1 MSGAPQKLANFYV
14 TTHAQRMLDVTSVT
28 YIHCQRFSLFIPEN
42 TIVVVAFVPNYT
54 GACHLCNMAGF
65 KQFPEGTRHVHQ
77 LRVRYADTDRMD
89 MVYHGTYAAYLEA
102 ARVEMLRDAG
112 WVYAEL
118 EKAGVLLPVVQ
129 LNLTYKRP
137 ARYDQ
142 LLDVRTNVVAEP
154 TTKLCLRCE
163 VYHEEDLLVTGDVIL
178 VFVDAQS
185 GRPCRPPEG
194 LADKMHELGLIAS

>member
-1 MSGAPQKLANFYV
+1 MAVMHGYLPHY
-14 TTHAQRMLDVTSVT
+14 TVTS
-28 YIHCQRFSLFIPEN
+28 
-42 TIVVVAFVPNYT
+42 
-54 GACHLCNMAGF
+54 HLCSMAGF
-65 KQFPEGTRHVHQ
+65 KHFPEGMRHVHQ

-142 LLDVRTNVVAEP
+142 LLDVRTHVVLA
-154 TTKLCLRCE
+154 LRGVPRGRLARHRGCHPR
-163 VYHEEDLLVTGDVIL
+163 VC
-178 VFVDAQS
+178 
-185 GRPCRPPEG
+185 GRPIGTPLSTAGGIGGQDARVG
-194 LADKMHELGLIAS
+194 LDCILRDD

>member
-1 MSGAPQKLANFYV
+1 MESFVNQGGQ
-14 TTHAQRMLDVTSVT
+14 TCH
-28 YIHCQRFSLFIPEN
+28 IHR
-42 TIVVVAFVPNYT
+42 
-54 GACHLCNMAGF
+54 
-65 KQFPEGTRHVHQ
+65 

-118 EKAGVLLPVVQ
+118 EKAGTLLPVVQ

-142 LLDVRTNVVAEP
+142 LLEVHTVVAEP
-154 TTKLCLRCE
+154 PTSKMRLLCE
-163 VYHEEDLLVTGDVIL
+163 VRHEGELLVQGEVVL
-178 VFVDAQS
+178 VFVDAKE

-194 LADKMHELGLIAS
+194 LAERIAELGLIAAQ

>member
-1 MSGAPQKLANFYV
+1 M
-14 TTHAQRMLDVTSVT
+14 
-28 YIHCQRFSLFIPEN
+28 
-42 TIVVVAFVPNYT
+42 
-54 GACHLCNMAGF
+54 HLCPMENFRTVDG
-65 KQFPEGTRHVHQ
+65 QTRHVHA

-118 EKAGVLLPVVQ
+118 ERQGTLLPVVQ
-129 LNLTYKRP
+129 LNLTYKKP

-142 LLDVRTNVVAEP
+142 VLEVHTVVTHP
-154 TTKLCLRCE
+154 LTTKLQLRCE
-163 VYHEEDLLVTGDVIL
+163 VKHGEDLLVAAEVVL
-178 VFVDAQS
+178 VFVDAGS

-194 LADKMHELGLIAS
+194 MAERLMELGVLQKDESTLLSD